1 MILCQKIYYKK
12 GEHGIIIVAYDGAS
26 TLIIP
31 DNIKGIPVTE
41 IAENAFSEEN
51 IKHTNHLE
59 EITYSEQQYCFIEWQ
74 EDIKIEKTNALQKV
88 ILPNSIQK
96 IGKSAFS
103 YCSALTQ
110 IDLPK
115 YIKIIP
121 ERCFSH
127 CIALKEIKIPES
139 VTDIQKYAFHDCIK
153 LERIYLPNS
162 ISVLGDYVFYNN
174 YCLYEIVLPENIFVG
189 MGAFKNCKSLKKVML
204 QGNTAFLDVFADLE
218 QEVEMHIIN
227 MPKEQK
233 GCTEAKLFFP
243 DFEYEYMEN
252 YPARQFKQMNYGSGY
267 LYHQCIHNSGIDFIR
282 YDDLFSM
289 AKREETK
296 YIALEIAFNRLQYP
310 YKLREKNEMEYMAFL
325 KQNILFAVKSYLQE
339 IEKLYFL
346 SKLNG
351 IFTSENIDNIIDIA
365 IQQKNVQAI
374 SFLTDYKMKH
384 FGINKKSF
392 DL

>member
-12 GEHGIIIVAYDGAS
+12 GQQGIIIVAFDGES
-26 TLIIP
+26 TLIVPEHIE
-31 DNIKGIPVTE
+31 GITVTE

-51 IKHTNHLE
+51 ITHIECLK
-59 EITYSEQQYCFIEWQ
+59 EITYSEQHYCFIEWKK
-74 EDIKIEKTNALQKV
+74 DIKIEKTNVLQKIV
-88 ILPNSIQK
+88 LPDSIQK

-103 YCSALTQ
+103 HCSALTQ

-115 YIKIIP
+115 YIKTIP
-121 ERCFSH
+121 EQCFSH
-127 CIALKEIKIPES
+127 CIALKEIKIPEY
-139 VTDIQKYAFHDCIK
+139 VTDIQKYAFHNCIK
-153 LERIYLPNS
+153 LEHIYLPNNIS
-162 ISVLGDYVFYNN
+162 ILEDYAFYNN
-174 YCLYEIVLPENIFVG
+174 HCLCEIALPEDIFVG
-189 MGAFKNCKSLKKVML
+189 MGTFKNCRNLKNVIL
-204 QGNTAFLDVFADLE
+204 QGNTTFLDVFADLE
-218 QEVEMHIIN
+218 QEVELHIIN

-233 GCTEAKLFFP
+233 GYTEAKLFFP

-267 LYHQCIHNSGIDFIR
+267 LYHQCIHNSGIDFAR

-310 YKLREKNEMEYMAFL
+310 YKLREKNKIEYMAFL
-325 KQNILFAVKSYLQE
+325 KQNILFAVKSYLQQME
-339 IEKLYFL
+339 RIYFL

-384 FGINKKSF
+384 FGITKKAF

>member
-127 CIALKEIKIPES
+127 
-139 VTDIQKYAFHDCIK
+139 CIK